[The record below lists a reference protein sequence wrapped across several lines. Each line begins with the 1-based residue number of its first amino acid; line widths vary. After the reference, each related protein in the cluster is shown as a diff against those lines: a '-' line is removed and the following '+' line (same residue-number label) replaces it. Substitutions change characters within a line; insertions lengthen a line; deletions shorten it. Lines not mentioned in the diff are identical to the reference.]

1 MMKYALAAAVAV
13 LCIVQASASFG
24 NANSQ
29 VLVVGNLQQNS
40 QGQIAFQKELNA
52 FLQANIDTANIIS
65 AALNLASGITYTAS
79 GAVGTAS
86 AVIALE
92 IAGALYAD
100 SLASLDLELE
110 AFERT
115 FENDLPLNLAAAGRL
130 VEMFSNARAAV
141 QGKPQALAASLFGQS
156 ADGVAAANGTAIVG
170 GVIGKK
176 IEAALQSIQDAKNQ
190 IIQLLTTKAG
200 KALTAAVSA

>member
-1 MMKYALAAAVAV
+1 MMMKYTLAAAVAV
-13 LCIVQASASFG
+13 LCIVQG
-24 NANSQ
+24 NTNAGYNFSDP
-29 VLVVGNLQQNS
+29 
-40 QGQIAFQKELNA
+40 AFQTALT
-52 FLQANIDTANIIS
+52 ANIDTANIIS

-115 FENDLPLNLAAAGRL
+115 FENDLPLNVAAVGRI